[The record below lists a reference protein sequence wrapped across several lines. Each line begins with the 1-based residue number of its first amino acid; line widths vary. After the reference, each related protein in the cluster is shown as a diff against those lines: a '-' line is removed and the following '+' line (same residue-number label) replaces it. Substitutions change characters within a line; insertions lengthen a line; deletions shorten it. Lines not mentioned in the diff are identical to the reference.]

1 MTENQPTASDRK
13 KDPFS
18 NPLVLGRSSQ
28 EFLDAAEAPIDVAD
42 FPGTFYAEIGGRE
55 VFAQLTKNFYSSV
68 AEDAD
73 FRRMYPEKELH
84 AAQVRLQLFLEQYWG
99 GPTTFS
105 EHRGHPRLRMRHAN
119 YPVNSH
125 YRDVW
130 LGHMN
135 KAIDQ
140 LELPMLQA
148 DTLRDYFERAAHSLL
163 NTPDG
168 HQSLL

>member
-1 MTENQPTASDRK
+1 MTENLPLAHDPK

-28 EFLDAAEAPIDVAD
+28 EFLDAAETQIDVANY
-42 FPGTFYAEIGGRE
+42 PGTFYAEVGGRE
-55 VFAQLTKNFYSSV
+55 IFAQLTKNFYSSV
-68 AEDAD
+68 AEDED
-73 FRRMYPEKELH
+73 FRRMYPEKELR

-119 YPVNSH
+119 YPVNGH

-130 LGHMN
+130 LGHMD

-148 DTLRDYFERAAHSLL
+148 ETLRDYFERAAHSLL
-163 NTPDG
+163 NTPDE
-168 HQSLL
+168 HRNLL